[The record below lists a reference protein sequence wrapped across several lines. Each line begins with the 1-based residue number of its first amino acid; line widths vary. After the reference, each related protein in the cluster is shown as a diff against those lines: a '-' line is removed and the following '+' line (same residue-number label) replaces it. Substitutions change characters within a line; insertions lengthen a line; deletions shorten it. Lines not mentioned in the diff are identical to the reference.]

1 MDTEMIKLKI
11 KCYQKFIEI
20 VDIKIRHGSLSKKSK
35 IFLIK

>member
-11 KCYQKFIEI
+11 KCFQKFVNI
-20 VDIKIRHGSLSKKSK
+20 VDIKNRQGSLSKKSK